1 MVAEVVALIWRVGHT
16 HPPLLE
22 LPKCHGG
29 GPSRDQTGPASLGMS
44 CSDEPL
50 GLRCGASR
58 GRLLWRAATTTVAA
72 RQKKTRR
79 QEVAIGVEDE
89 RCTARKL
96 TPLDPWPWRE

>member
-1 MVAEVVALIWRVGHT
+1 VGAI
-16 HPPLLE
+16 
-22 LPKCHGG
+22 
-29 GPSRDQTGPASLGMS
+29 TGPDRPCLPGQEVERAAEPLGLH
-44 CSDEPL
+44 CGPL

-58 GRLLWRAATTTVAA
+58 GCLLWRAATTTVAA